1 MEKYY
6 IQQTKIFNLINTK
19 MNNNALINEASTISL
34 NIKDGLK
41 EQGLFEDY
49 SLINEDIFLKHLNK
63 FIFEKI
69 SKESDMLITL
79 SDADLFNIMESATKE
94 SIDVLFE
101 KSLKENLSKLEEIYG
116 KEIFKNRGRTKT
128 NE

>member
-1 MEKYY
+1 MSSNSED
-6 IQQTKIFNLINTK
+6 
-19 MNNNALINEASTISL
+19 LINEASFISL
-34 NIKDGLK
+34 NIKKSLK

-69 SKESDMLITL
+69 SKESDVLISL
-79 SDADLFNIMESATKE
+79 SDLDLFNVMESATKE